1 MGYLECRM
9 SSISAGNWRKPCALA
24 MLAFLLIIFPAVI
37 PDPSYLGMLVTCGI
51 ASILAMSWIMILRV
65 GHLSLGQVAFLAIGA
80 YSSAIAATKF
90 GLSPWLG
97 LILGGFITAGF
108 ALAIGYVVLR
118 IRGLYFAIM
127 TFAFAEVIR
136 LGISNSKFMG
146 GVEGISGIP
155 ELNLIDLPGLAIIK
169 FDSTVAC
176 YYVMLFLVG
185 GTALALWR
193 IDHSGLGRTCRAIAM
208 NEDLSQ
214 SLGIPVFRYKLMSFV
229 VACFFAGVGGAF
241 SAHYYRCLDPT
252 SFTVTASIIVQ
263 IQATVGGAGAIV
275 AGGILGATL
284 ITIVDHFLISIDPR
298 LIIFFMGAIILAVTF
313 FLPEGVVSLPR
324 ILKNYGLKVGSWF
337 HS

>member
-1 MGYLECRM
+1 
-9 SSISAGNWRKPCALA
+9 
-24 MLAFLLIIFPAVI
+24 MLAFLLIIFPVVI
-37 PDPSYLGMLVTCGI
+37 PDPSYVGMLVTCGI

-80 YSSAIAATKF
+80 YASAIAATKF

-97 LILGGFITAGF
+97 LLLGGFITAGF

-155 ELNLIDLPGLAIIK
+155 ELTPIALPGLSIIK
-169 FDSTVAC
+169 FDSTAAC
-176 YYVMLFLVG
+176 YYLILLLVS

-193 IDHSGLGRTCRAIAM
+193 IDHSGLGRTCRAVAM

-229 VACFFAGVGGAF
+229 VACFFAGVVGAF

-284 ITIVDHFLISIDPR
+284 ITVVDHFLISIDPR
-298 LIIFFMGAIILAVTF
+298 LIILFMGAIILGVTF
-313 FLPEGVVSLPR
+313 FLPEGIVSLPR
-324 ILKNYGLKVGSWF
+324 ILKGCGFKVGSWF